1 MQILQRAIV
10 LTSGAIAFLF
20 FRRFLEG
27 ENEKANLA
35 PGSGNLF
42 VIEVPRRSHPLGVSF
57 PVDPSPIVFLCGYR
71 QQDVDFP
78 GERM

>member
-1 MQILQRAIV
+1 MQILLRAVV

-20 FRRFLEG
+20 FRRFLVG
-27 ENEKANLA
+27 ENQKVKMAFC
-35 PGSGNLF
+35 SWSLF
-42 VIEVPRRSHPLGVSF
+42 VVEVPRGSQSLGVSF